1 MTYLFVAE
9 CASDPGKRSGQVI
22 ANFVTQTVDHKSQG
36 PEPPQ
41 RMELK
46 ILAWLLASCLF
57 SHLSLSLEVEDVPNT
72 EVWLTPVDPA
82 AEGRKTNALTVG
94 AGALGAGAGLAWLYN
109 KYKNKNPGYGS
120 SYGSTPSYY
129 QGPSYST
136 SNTYSRPSYSRPSY
150 SGPSYSRPSYTSS
163 YRPAVVHRPT
173 IVHRPTVIGRPAVV
187 HKPVVVPPKPSP
199 VNPTSIPA
207 LVPTNIQNPLYQF
220 NGTHFVLAAGGAESR
235 KLANYLS
242 AVAGLGGGALLYNK
256 YQQYK
261 NRPYRPNYGYTSRP
275 SYAISQPH
283 YSSYGQ
289 GSYISH
295 SQTYGNGYPSGYFQV
310 RRS

>member
-1 MTYLFVAE
+1 
-9 CASDPGKRSGQVI
+9 
-22 ANFVTQTVDHKSQG
+22 
-36 PEPPQ
+36 
-41 RMELK
+41 MELK
-46 ILAWLLASCLF
+46 TLAWFLASCLF
-57 SHLSLSLEVEDVPNT
+57 SHLSLSLEVEDVPST
-72 EVWLTPVDPA
+72 EVWLTPVDP

-94 AGALGAGAGLAWLYN
+94 AGALGVGAGLAWLYN

-120 SYGSTPSYY
+120 SYGSRPSYY
-129 QGPSYST
+129 LGPSYPT
-136 SNTYSRPSYSRPSY
+136 SNTYSR
-150 SGPSYSRPSYTSS
+150 PSYSRPSYTSS

-242 AVAGLGGGALLYNK
+242 AVA
-256 YQQYK
+256 
-261 NRPYRPNYGYTSRP
+261 
-275 SYAISQPH
+275 
-283 YSSYGQ
+283 
-289 GSYISH
+289 
-295 SQTYGNGYPSGYFQV
+295 
-310 RRS
+310 